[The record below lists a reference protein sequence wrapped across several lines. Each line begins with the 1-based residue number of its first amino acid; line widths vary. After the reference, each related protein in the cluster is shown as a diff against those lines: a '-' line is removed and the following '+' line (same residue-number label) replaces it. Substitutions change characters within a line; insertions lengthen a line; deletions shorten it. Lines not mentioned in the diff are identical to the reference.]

1 MGISTNATVEE
12 AMMNLLAQ
20 METWIK
26 IEKGITEENKI
37 SSTCMHLPHHGVKE
51 NIIFS
56 YLIHKVIRIIAVEG
70 IDSTMMLLNAE

>member
-37 SSTCMHLPHHGVKE
+37 SSTV
-51 NIIFS
+51 N
-56 YLIHKVIRIIAVEG
+56 
-70 IDSTMMLLNAE
+70 N